1 MPDKK
6 YITTPFFF
14 LIFFRWIYIYFQS
27 NLVTGY
33 GEGSLETV
41 LLILQVMVIGFFSPE
56 QLSEGSYVLLFPNY
70 FCNLTISASVI
81 LKDRTYA

>member
-6 YITTPFFF
+6 YITNPFFF

-27 NLVTGY
+27 NLVTSY

-41 LLILQVMVIGFFSPE
+41 LLILQVMVIDFFP
-56 QLSEGSYVLLFPNY
+56 LNSYLKDPMFCFFP
-70 FCNLTISASVI
+70 IISVI
-81 LKDRTYA
+81 